1 MDIYSVSRSESADIA
16 SWLSPE
22 LDLAAL
28 SYSSVW
34 CPTAPLAARD
44 TGSCKYWC
52 CLGQQDLFHHNCQR
66 LGKRR
71 NCWWKK
77 SRFHHWCFSLTL
89 KLVGRIGT
97 NCRLDICLFSLK
109 FKTIFSIQWQFIVDR
124 RCWLLTVD
132 RYDDCQ
138 AFKCQKRK
146 KNIKAK
152 IKHIIHW

>member
-1 MDIYSVSRSESADIA
+1 MDIYWVSRSESADIA

-22 LDLAAL
+22 LDSAAL

-52 CLGQQDLFHHNCQR
+52 RLGQQDLFHHNCQR

-77 SRFHHWCFSLTL
+77 SWFHHWCFSLTL
-89 KLVGRIGT
+89 KLVGRIGA
-97 NCRLDICLFSLK
+97 NCRLEFGSTFK
-109 FKTIFSIQWQFIVDR
+109 FFKDFLQDLQELITQKLKTILWFTHPHVVPKIHAFIFFQWN
-124 RCWLLTVD
+124 TTG
-132 RYDDCQ
+132 
-138 AFKCQKRK
+138 K
-146 KNIKAK
+146 
-152 IKHIIHW
+152 